1 MVTTLYQE
9 VIRLIDRLPS
19 VEQTAVKDYLDAISP
34 FDDISDEEF
43 NQLLDSV
50 IIDLGT
56 VPADYSFRRE
66 DWYDDNNR

>member
-56 VPADYSFRRE
+56 APADYSFRRE